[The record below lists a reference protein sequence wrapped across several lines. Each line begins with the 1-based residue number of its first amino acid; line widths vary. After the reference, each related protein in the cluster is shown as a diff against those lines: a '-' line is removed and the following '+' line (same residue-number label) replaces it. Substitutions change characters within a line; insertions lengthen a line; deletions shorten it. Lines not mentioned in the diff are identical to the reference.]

1 MARKKYDDDDGRVIA
16 SMNVAG
22 MPWSDPLD
30 KTVPGSAEEAEQH
43 RKQQQEI
50 QLERGETAAI
60 MWGAMKAGMIIVLVF
75 GGAGILTVLGFLY
88 WRDIIGFFGNIFR
101 SIGSLF
107 H

>member
-22 MPWSDPLD
+22 MPWSDPMD
-30 KTVPGSAEEAEQH
+30 KTVPGSAQAAEQH
-43 RKQQQEI
+43 RKEQEVR
-50 QLERGETAAI
+50 LEKGETAAI

-88 WRDIIGFFGNIFR
+88 WRDILAFFGNIFR
-101 SIGSLF
+101 WIGSLF

>member
-30 KTVPGSAEEAEQH
+30 KSVPGSAEEAEQH
-43 RKQQQEI
+43 RKKHEVE
-50 QLERGETAAI
+50 LERGETASI
-60 MWGAMKAGMIIVLVF
+60 IWGAMKAGLLIVLVF
-75 GGAGILTVLGFLY
+75 GVGGILTVLGFLY
-88 WRDIIGFFGNIFR
+88 WRDILGFFGGIFR
-101 SIGSLF
+101 AIGSIF